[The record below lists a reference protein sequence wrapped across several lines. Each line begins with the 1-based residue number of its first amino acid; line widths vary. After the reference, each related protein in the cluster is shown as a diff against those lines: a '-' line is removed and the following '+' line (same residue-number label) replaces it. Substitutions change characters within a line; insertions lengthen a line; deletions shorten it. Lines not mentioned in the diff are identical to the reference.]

1 MRFYAPLFILE
12 SHACLSYLSEIQP
25 TLATTP
31 FGTTSF
37 GGRFRSWLESTC
49 LLTRLPK
56 GKGIEEVDV
65 RRQVIRF
72 QLKTTPEG
80 DM

>member
-1 MRFYAPLFILE
+1 MKGTCRKTMRFYAPLFILE

-37 GGRFRSWLESTC
+37 GGRTGC
-49 LLTRLPK
+49 LSFSFFYR
-56 GKGIEEVDV
+56 
-65 RRQVIRF
+65 
-72 QLKTTPEG
+72 
-80 DM
+80 

>member
-37 GGRFRSWLESTC
+37 GGRVFFMS
-49 LLTRLPK
+49 
-56 GKGIEEVDV
+56 G
-65 RRQVIRF
+65 
-72 QLKTTPEG
+72 
-80 DM
+80 

>member
-37 GGRFRSWLESTC
+37 GGRTGGFLGLS
-49 LLTRLPK
+49 LLLL
-56 GKGIEEVDV
+56 G
-65 RRQVIRF
+65 
-72 QLKTTPEG
+72 LKTGME
-80 DM
+80 